1 MNWKKFLAVSISVF
15 GLVSSEQVISACADY
30 NNYDTYPQ
38 FFGNEAPGKPAYM
51 PFNFV
56 SGDLYY
62 SDYRYWDENY
72 SGTSAEKINKQ
83 LILEEWKTA
92 LDNKFSINT
101 LKAIVYDAGLN
112 SLFALKA
119 DGIAKGSNDSLAG
132 NEFYQFLA
140 QKKNKE
146 YLDYL
151 IYAKKCEI
159 NASQAN
165 TDWNDNKKKP
175 IQSNNSLKDEGL
187 TAFKKEKNDFLKMK
201 YAFQVLRMAFY
212 ANQNDE
218 VLSLYDQYLAN
229 KADRSVAYTRI
240 IGFKAGAH
248 YRNGDKPLAGYYY
261 AKMFDNSDAYKYEAM
276 ISFEWSRKWYDSET
290 SELKKDRIQE
300 IYDLCKTDHER
311 AVVLVMKGLRAY
323 PDFALEDIKKAYAL
337 DPKVEGIDVLMNR
350 EINKLEE
357 DYFQKLIY
365 AENQLPDARIW
376 YYSIRSMDYGDNKAD
391 ATADKRYKD
400 YIKSLNA
407 FIDQLIADKK
417 AGTPAL
423 WYLTKAYLA
432 CMQNN
437 APEMQAGMDKAVA
450 SGMKESEKG
459 LYQVI
464 DLLYT
469 LYKSKTITTQI
480 ETDLLPKL
488 KALNEVAKKSDL
500 ASYQFRDVM
509 NHLVAGKY
517 FQQGDTIKGV
527 YAMAHANT
535 WDSSRASF
543 DADKDFQDIQGDVLS
558 NLSVASLRK
567 VQAFRA
573 DAKKSAFEE
582 WLVAPTYYTL
592 PVLKELEGTMYVRSG
607 DFKSAIKIF
616 EQKDVPAS
624 SFPNPFMPQINDY
637 IEIYAQ
643 DTARTYTKLSFSKRM
658 AELQDIIA
666 KNPND
671 AGALYG
677 YAVALYNISYYGKAA
692 DIVAYNRIATDDNG
706 YFKDPNDAKLPRHLL
721 EYYRVF
727 SAEQYFNKAAA
738 AAVDPELKAKALW
751 GAAKCWTKRSPTSDG
766 GKAYYYDEAYYTN
779 ALKNPYFEK
788 LSTTFSGTRYMQLVK
803 GTCAYYAD
811 YLSKK

>member
-1 MNWKKFLAVSISVF
+1 MNWKKFLAVSISIS
-15 GLVSSEQVISACADY
+15 GLVASEQVIQACADY

-56 SGDLYY
+56 SDDLYY
-62 SDYRYWDENY
+62 SDYRYWDNDY
-72 SGTSAEKINKQ
+72 TLSGAEKINQQ

-92 LDNKFSINT
+92 LGDKFSIAT
-101 LKAIVYDAGLN
+101 IKEIVYHAGLN
-112 SLFALKA
+112 SLFALKSE
-119 DGIAKGSNDSLAG
+119 GLSKSSNDSLSG
-132 NEFYQFLA
+132 NAFYQFLA
-140 QKKNKE
+140 EKKNKE

-159 NASQAN
+159 NASQPDA
-165 TDWNDNKKKP
+165 DWEENKKKP

-212 ANQNDE
+212 AKQDDE

-276 ISFEWSRKWYDSET
+276 ISFEWSRKWYDPET

-311 AVVLVMKGLRAY
+311 AVVMVMKGLRAY

-337 DPKVEGIDVLMNR
+337 DPKVAGIDVLMNR

-357 DYFQKLIY
+357 DYFRKLIY
-365 AENQLPDARIW
+365 AENKLPDARIW
-376 YYSIRSMDYGDNKAD
+376 YYSIRNLYDTEDKTD
-391 ATADKRYKD
+391 AATDRKYKD
-400 YIKSLNA
+400 YISALNK
-407 FIDQLIADKK
+407 FSDQLIADKK

-437 APEMQAGMDKAVA
+437 APEMQANLDKASA
-450 SGMKESEKG
+450 SGMKDSEQG

-469 LYKSKTITTQI
+469 LYKSKTLTAAV
-480 ETDLLPKL
+480 EADLLPKL
-488 KALNEVAKKSDL
+488 KALNEVAKKSDM

-535 WDSSRASF
+535 WDSARTSF

-558 NLSVASLRK
+558 NLSVASLKK

-573 DAKKSAFEE
+573 DAKKSAFEQ
-582 WLVAPTYYTL
+582 WLVAPTYYTV

-616 EQKDVPAS
+616 EQKEVPAS

-643 DTARTYTKLSFSKRM
+643 DTARMYTKLSFSKRM

-692 DIVAYNRIATDDNG
+692 DMVAYNRIATDDNG

-721 EYYRVF
+721 EYYRVY
-727 SAEQYFNKAAA
+727 SAEQYFNKAVA

-751 GAAKCWTKRSPTSDG
+751 GAAKCWTKRSPTEDG
-766 GKAYYYDEAYYTN
+766 KKAYFFDKAYYIN
-779 ALKNPYFEK
+779 ALKNPYFDK
-788 LSTTFSGTRYMQLVK
+788 LSTTFADTRYMQLVK
-803 GTCAYYAD
+803 GTCEYYAD
-811 YLSKK
+811 YLKRK

>member
-1 MNWKKFLAVSISVF
+1 MNWKKCLAVSISVVS
-15 GLVSSEQVISACADY
+15 LVASEQVIRACADF

-38 FFGNEAPGKPAYM
+38 FFGNDASGKPAYM

-72 SGTSAEKINKQ
+72 SGTPAEKINKQ

-92 LDNKFSINT
+92 FGHKFTIAT
-101 LKAIVYDAGLN
+101 IKAIVYDAGLN

-119 DGIAKGSNDSLAG
+119 EGIVKGSKDSLAG
-132 NEFYQFLA
+132 NELYQFLA
-140 QKKNKE
+140 EKKNKE

-151 IYAKKCEI
+151 IYAKKCEL
-159 NASQAN
+159 NASEAN
-165 TDWNDNKKKP
+165 ADWNENKKQP

-212 ANQNDE
+212 ANQNEE

-248 YRNGDKPLAGYYY
+248 YREGEKPLAGYYY
-261 AKMFDNSDAYKYEAM
+261 AKMFDNSDAYKYDAM
-276 ISFEWSRKWYDSET
+276 ISFEWARKKYNSET
-290 SELKKDRIQE
+290 GALQKDMIQD
-300 IYDLCKTDHER
+300 IYALCKTDHER
-311 AVVLVMKGLRAY
+311 AVVMVMKGLRAY

-337 DPKVEGIDVLMNR
+337 DPNVEGIDVLMNR

-357 DYFQKLIY
+357 DYFQQLIY
-365 AENQLPDARIW
+365 AENKLPDARIW
-376 YYSIRSMDYGDNKAD
+376 YYGIRNMDYSENKAD
-391 ATADKRYKD
+391 ATADKTYKD

-407 FIDQLIADKK
+407 FSDQLIADKK

-423 WYLTKAYLA
+423 WHLTKAYLS

-437 APEMQAGMDKAVA
+437 APEMQASLDKAAA

-480 ETDLLPKL
+480 EADLLPKL
-488 KALNEVAKKSDL
+488 KALNEVAKKSEL

-535 WDSSRASF
+535 WDSSRTTF
-543 DADKDFQDIQGDVLS
+543 NADQDFQDMQGDVLS
-558 NLSVASLRK
+558 NLSVASLKK

-573 DAKKSAFEE
+573 DAKKSAFEH
-582 WLVAPTYYTL
+582 WLVGSTYYTL
-592 PVLKELEGTMYVRSG
+592 PVLKELEGTMYVRNG

-616 EQKDVPAS
+616 EQNDVPAS

-637 IEIYAQ
+637 IEIYPQ
-643 DTARTYTKLSFSKRM
+643 DTVRVYTKLSFSKRM

-666 KNPND
+666 KN
-671 AGALYG
+671 A
-677 YAVALYNISYYGKAA
+677 I
-692 DIVAYNRIATDDNG
+692 
-706 YFKDPNDAKLPRHLL
+706 F
-721 EYYRVF
+721 
-727 SAEQYFNKAAA
+727 
-738 AAVDPELKAKALW
+738 
-751 GAAKCWTKRSPTSDG
+751 
-766 GKAYYYDEAYYTN
+766 
-779 ALKNPYFEK
+779 
-788 LSTTFSGTRYMQLVK
+788 
-803 GTCAYYAD
+803 
-811 YLSKK
+811 